1 MNCHIAQIKQ
11 RHCTDV
17 NNKKLLI
24 KILLRFWSMF
34 YFTVVVFTSF
44 SDLYR
49 GADVLSKELPN
60 SHKPPL
66 TGMSWIQALLTT
78 YFTITVFT
86 VQ

>member
-1 MNCHIAQIKQ
+1 
-11 RHCTDV
+11 
-17 NNKKLLI
+17 
-24 KILLRFWSMF
+24 MF

-66 TGMSWIQALLTT
+66 TGMRWIQALLTT

-86 VQ
+86 VH